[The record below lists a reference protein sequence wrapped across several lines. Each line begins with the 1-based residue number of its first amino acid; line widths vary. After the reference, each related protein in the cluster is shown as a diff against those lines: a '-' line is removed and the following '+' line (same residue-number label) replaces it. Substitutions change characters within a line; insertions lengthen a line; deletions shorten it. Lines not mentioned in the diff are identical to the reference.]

1 MCKLQ
6 GEEIMFDILSHLD
19 DNKKIVGFYRD
30 MYYNYKRNIGKI
42 TINKMEIT
50 EKMVENIK
58 KRMDELV
65 ERQMY

>member
-1 MCKLQ
+1 
-6 GEEIMFDILSHLD
+6 MFDILSHLD